1 MFVYLMLTRR
11 AHLGLGLAAPI
22 AIELSLLWN
31 FVGYRSWTLR
41 HRNASPWPNR
51 LTRFH
56 LVTLPAAIVNYVLLI
71 VLARMLGISDIVAN
85 LIGIA
90 AGALINYSAN
100 SLWTW
105 NQVSKLETPQAET
118 PQEVSD

>member
-1 MFVYLMLTRR
+1 
-11 AHLGLGLAAPI
+11 
-22 AIELSLLWN
+22 
-31 FVGYRSWTLR
+31 
-41 HRNASPWPNR
+41 
-51 LTRFH
+51 
-56 LVTLPAAIVNYVLLI
+56 VTLPAAIVNYVLLI
-71 VLARMLGISDIVAN
+71 VLARTLGISDIVAN

-118 PQEVSD
+118 PQEVSN